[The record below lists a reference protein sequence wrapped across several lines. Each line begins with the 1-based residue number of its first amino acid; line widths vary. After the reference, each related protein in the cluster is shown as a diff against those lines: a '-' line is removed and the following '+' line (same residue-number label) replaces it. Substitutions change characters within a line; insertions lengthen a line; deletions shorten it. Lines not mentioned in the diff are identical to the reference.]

1 MMVCLPV
8 TAQIVEGGWLAAGQI
23 GLMDRL
29 R

>member
-23 GLMDRL
+23 GLLDRL